1 MKNIFKYM
9 AGVLIASF
17 AMTAC
22 SPEDLRGQM
31 EISRKLQIMLTIL
44 K

>member
-17 AMTAC
+17 ARQTEQQK
-22 SPEDLRGQM
+22 SLRVQM